1 MIRTRSRTDGD
12 AIVVIKTAYVG
23 DLLQSIENGSV
34 KLDSVKSDDLP
45 DDLKK
50 LPPAERQQEVARR
63 LAERQKIRD
72 EITSLSRQRDEYITA
87 ERKKQTGGQNGFDA
101 AVAAALKDQM
111 ARKGL
116 N

>member
-1 MIRTRSRTDGD
+1 M
-12 AIVVIKTAYVG
+12 
-23 DLLQSIENGSV
+23 QSIENGSV
-34 KLDSVKSDDLP
+34 KLDGVKSDDLP

-72 EITSLSRQRDEYITA
+72 EITSLSKQRDEYITA